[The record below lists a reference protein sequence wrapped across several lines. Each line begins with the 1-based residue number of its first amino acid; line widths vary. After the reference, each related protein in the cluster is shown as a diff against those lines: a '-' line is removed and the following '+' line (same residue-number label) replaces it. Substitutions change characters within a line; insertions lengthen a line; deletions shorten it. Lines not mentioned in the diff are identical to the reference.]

1 MRGDRTSGPFVA
13 GLIVA
18 IAASN
23 LVSNRLLP
31 RALYVPWN
39 LALSAALIAVAL
51 TLGGLSRAELGL
63 AREDLGR
70 GARWGF
76 GAWAVVLAVL
86 LAGVALPAT
95 RELFEDRRVVATGA
109 LAVGYEVLVR
119 IPLGTAV
126 PEEVIFRGVLLGVF
140 ARRVGVWPAA
150 ALSSVLFGLWH
161 VLPAWNIDDAN
172 PAFERWLGGGAGQI
186 VAITVAVVG
195 TAAVGMVFC
204 WLRIGSRSLLAPV
217 LAHCATNCTGYA
229 LSWLVQH

>member
-13 GLIVA
+13 GLIVV

-39 LALSAALIAVAL
+39 LGVAAGLIAVAL
-51 TLGGLSRAELGL
+51 TLGGLSRAEIGL
-63 AREDLGR
+63 AREDVGR

-76 GAWAVVLAVL
+76 AAWGIVLAVL
-86 LAGVALPAT
+86 LIGVAVPGT
-95 RELFEDRRVVATGA
+95 RELFEDRRVAATGA

-140 ARRVGVWPAA
+140 ARRVGTWPAA

-172 PAFERWLGGGAGQI
+172 PVFERWLGGGAGQV

-195 TAAVGMVFC
+195 TAAVGLVFC
-204 WLRIGSRSLLAPV
+204 WLRIRSRSLLAPV
-217 LAHCATNCTGYA
+217 LAHCATNTTGYVLA
-229 LSWLVQH
+229 WLVQR